1 MPVMDGMQALA
12 ALRRSAPAD
21 LPPVIA
27 LTASALADDVA
38 RFLAAG
44 MAACVTKPIDEVDLL
59 RRIAETLRRPDI
71 AAAATP
77 PARLP
82 EPPARLDGGQR
93 RAVLDLIATLDDE
106 QDRPA

>member
-1 MPVMDGMQALA
+1 MNRGRDLSTSAHLRVRLA
-12 ALRRSAPAD
+12 RLR
-21 LPPVIA
+21 VV
-27 LTASALADDVA
+27 ALADDVA